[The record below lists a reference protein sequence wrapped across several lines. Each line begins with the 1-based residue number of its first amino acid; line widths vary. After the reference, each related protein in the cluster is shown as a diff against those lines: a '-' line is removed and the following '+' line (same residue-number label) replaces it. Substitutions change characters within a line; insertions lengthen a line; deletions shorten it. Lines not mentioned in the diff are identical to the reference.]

1 MLTPRNTDALISIVA
16 TELTSRLERTI
27 KKCTFNRVS
36 KLLKVDNLFNLF
48 IHNMYYFINLY
59 VI

>member
-1 MLTPRNTDALISIVA
+1 MLTPRNIDALISIVA

-36 KLLKVDNLFNLF
+36 KQLEELKNLLR
-48 IHNMYYFINLY
+48 
-59 VI
+59 